1 MRISDWNS
9 DVCSSDLLLGCALIS
24 VRIER
29 SRDAHRWCTAARCL
43 DFARHERILAERLRH
58 RRIREVDISEPL
70 GKLQR
75 GFEAV
80 GEPRAEALAHR
91 DTVDD
96 DFDVMLIFLVERRRL
111 ADLVKFAVDA
121 DAREAVL
128 LPPRAF
134 LLILALTAAPH
145 GGEGVG
151 EIG

>member
-29 SRDAHRWCTAARCL
+29 SRDAYRWCTAARCL

-80 GEPRAEALAHR
+80 GEPRAER
-91 DTVDD
+91 SE
-96 DFDVMLIFLVERRRL
+96 ERR
-111 ADLVKFAVDA
+111 
-121 DAREAVL
+121 
-128 LPPRAF
+128 
-134 LLILALTAAPH
+134 
-145 GGEGVG
+145 VG
-151 EIG
+151 KECGHTCKCRWSRVIKKKNKT